1 MKKVLLLG
9 DSIREWGYGPRV
21 EELLSPDFLVWH
33 APDNGRFA
41 AYTLRC
47 VFDWKEQMQGAD
59 VIHWNN
65 GLWDVCDLFGDGP
78 FTPIDQYVATMVRI
92 ARVLKTY
99 APAVIFATTTV
110 TSPAMWGHD
119 AARTKLYN
127 DAVVAALVKE
137 GVYIN
142 DLHAIVSAD
151 TGGMICDDL
160 IHLSPRGIEAC
171 AAQVAKA
178 IREAATDNH

>member
-1 MKKVLLLG
+1 MKKVVLLG
-9 DSIREWGYGPRV
+9 DSIRLIGYGARTA
-21 EELLSPDFLVWH
+21 ELLGPDYDVWQ
-33 APDNGRFA
+33 PEDNCRFA
-41 AYTLRC
+41 AYTLRML
-47 VFDWKEQMQGAD
+47 FDYAEQMQGAD

-78 FTPIDQYVATMVRI
+78 FTPLDTYVSTMVRI

-127 DAVVAALVKE
+127 DTVVEALQAE
-137 GVYIN
+137 GVLIN
-142 DLHAIVSAD
+142 DLFTPVATD
-151 TGGMICDDL
+151 TQRMICEDL
-160 IHLSPRGIEAC
+160 IHLSPEGIEVC
-171 AAQVAKA
+171 AALVADA
-178 IREAATDNH
+178 IRNAVRN

>member
-1 MKKVLLLG
+1 MKKILLLG
-9 DSIREWGYGPRV
+9 DSIRIGYDEYVQMAFDGIAEIYYPK
-21 EELLSPDFLVWH
+21 E
-33 APDNGRFA
+33 NGRFA
-41 AYTLRC
+41 AYTLRN

-78 FTPIDQYVATMVRI
+78 FTPLDTYVSTMVRI

-127 DAVVAALVKE
+127 DTVVEALQAE
-137 GVYIN
+137 GVLIN
-142 DLHAIVSAD
+142 DLFTPVAAD
-151 TGGMICDDL
+151 TQRMICEDL
-160 IHLSPRGIEAC
+160 IHLSPAGIEAC
-171 AAQVAKA
+171 AALVASSRA
-178 IREAATDNH
+178 I